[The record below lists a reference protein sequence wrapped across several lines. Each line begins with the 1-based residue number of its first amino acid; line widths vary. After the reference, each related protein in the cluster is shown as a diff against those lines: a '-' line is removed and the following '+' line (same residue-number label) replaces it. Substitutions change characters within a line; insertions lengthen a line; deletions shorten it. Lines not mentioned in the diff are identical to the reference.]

1 MKHGIKIL
9 GLSLLAVVSMMAV
22 TAAAAQAGEF
32 RVGGPEGTTDTGKTF
47 TVHGIAS
54 ESVEGTIGHG
64 ILLVPVIGLEILC
77 TGGTFSATVLLGGV
91 VHATA
96 LYNGCIVVGNKNCVV
111 YENKSDDEALVNGGH
126 VVASGLGELILHKN
140 VTTNENE
147 TYLKVA
153 GAPFSTIYLG
163 NVPGKKLCTLTLA
176 NEVSGST
183 AFLLP
188 NALKELLNQLIHPL
202 TTADEELLNLN
213 AKKEGLN
220 LGLQLFY
227 GKELALLDGGII
239 SDAHLT
245 GALKDKT
252 WGAE

>member
-9 GLSLLAVVSMMAV
+9 GLSLLAAVSMMAV
-22 TAAAAQAGEF
+22 TVAAAQAGEY
-32 RVGGPEGTTDTGKTF
+32 RVEGHTF

-64 ILLVPVIGLEILC
+64 ILLVPGLSLEILC
-77 TGGTFSATVLLGGV
+77 TGGTFSGTVLLGGV
-91 VHATA
+91 AHAQA
-96 LYNGCIVVGNKNCVV
+96 LYNGCVVVGNKNCVI
-111 YENKSDDEALVNGGH
+111 YENKMDDELFLNSGH
-126 VVASGLGELILHKN
+126 IVASSLSEVILHN
-140 VTTNENE
+140 GEH
-147 TYLKVA
+147 YLKVS
-153 GAPFSTIYLG
+153 GAPFGIIYFG
-163 NVPGKKLCTLTLA
+163 NQAGKKLCTLPLE
-176 NEVSGST
+176 NEISGST

-188 NALKELLNQLIHPL
+188 NALSNLINQLIHPL

-245 GALKDKT
+245 GALKGKT